1 MNILIV
7 DDSKISVTIIEKHL
21 DSVDYESIQYA
32 ENGEDAFN
40 QYSELIKKNISD
52 IVIFMDIN
60 MPKMNGIESIKKIR
74 NLEKE
79 KKIDIEKRSKIIVVT
94 AYDSESAEHL
104 SRLVGANS
112 YLRKPLMNGMLIEA
126 LDNLGIKIHSK
137 NN

>member
-21 DSVDYESIQYA
+21 GNVEYESIQYA
-32 ENGEDAFN
+32 ENGEEAFSK
-40 QYSELIKKNISD
+40 YSELLKKSTDD
-52 IVIFMDIN
+52 IVILMDIN

-79 KKIDIEKRSKIIVVT
+79 NNISIEKRSKIVVVT

-104 SRLVGANS
+104 ARLVGANS
-112 YLRKPLMNGMLIEA
+112 YCRKPLVTGVLIEA
-126 LDNLGIKIHSK
+126 LENLDIKINYK
-137 NN
+137 K